1 MTDWKK
7 EICSS
12 EPAELQSVSK
22 DNFIERRNIVE
33 VEHDKTEDMPAYT
46 SWECD
51 SRFISKDE
59 YNLLKAIEGISTQ
72 DAIDAYTEQLIEGGI
87 L

>member
-1 MTDWKK
+1 MTDWTK
-7 EICSS
+7 EICSQK
-12 EPAELQSVSK
+12 PAELQSVSK
-22 DNFIERRNIVE
+22 DNFIERRNIVK
-33 VEHDKTEDMPAYT
+33 VEHEETETTPAYT
-46 SWECD
+46 GWECE

-59 YNLLKAIEGISTQ
+59 YHMLKSIEDISTQ